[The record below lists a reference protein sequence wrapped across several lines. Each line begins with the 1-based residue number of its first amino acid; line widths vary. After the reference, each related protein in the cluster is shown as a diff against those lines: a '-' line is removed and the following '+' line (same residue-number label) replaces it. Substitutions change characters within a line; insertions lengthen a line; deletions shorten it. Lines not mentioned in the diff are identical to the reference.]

1 MWSTSSAQKMPEGE
15 AAFTLTGSLQHLA
28 NQAQQGKLSWKQS
41 YQDQGHE
48 RLDTFTT
55 EREGLQLELQGKR
68 PLSHLTQPP
77 TMVKDWELSVTHV
90 ASQARKQLNGATCYL
105 PNSLSATGD
114 PSVDTIPKLFRA
126 AYESRGK
133 TFDTLVP
140 VFQSLLENLQQGNI
154 KATQTYMRPNPAF
167 GLPTGVK
174 LLQVGQ
180 EGTRLEIARVGAD
193 LRLTLRHGN
202 KTQKLNDQVLENP
215 EVFTVLN
222 ALVAEAHRQETGQT
236 DRGLDQF

>member
-1 MWSTSSAQKMPEGE
+1 MWSPSPAQKPSE
-15 AAFTLTGSLQHLA
+15 AETAFTLTGALQQLA
-28 NQAQQGKLSWKQS
+28 SQAQQGKLSWKQS

-68 PLSHLTQPP
+68 PLTHLSQPP
-77 TMVKDWELSVTHV
+77 AMVKDWELSVTHLP
-90 ASQARKQLNGATCYL
+90 SQARKQLNGATCYL
-105 PNSLSATGD
+105 ANTLSTTGD
-114 PSVDTIPKLFRA
+114 PGVDTLPKLFRA

-133 TFDTLVP
+133 TFVTLVP

-180 EGTRLEIARVGAD
+180 EDTRLEIARVGAD

-202 KTQKLNDQVLENP
+202 KTQKLNEQVLENP
-215 EVFTVLN
+215 EVSTLLN

-236 DRGLDQF
+236 DRGLEQF